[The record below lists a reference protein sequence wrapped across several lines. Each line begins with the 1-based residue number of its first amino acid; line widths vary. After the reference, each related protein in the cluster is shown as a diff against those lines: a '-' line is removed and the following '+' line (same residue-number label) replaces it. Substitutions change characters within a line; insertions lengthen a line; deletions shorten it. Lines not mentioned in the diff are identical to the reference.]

1 MAVEP
6 IPRFSFSFS
15 DLAVPETSLR
25 VLESSS
31 VPVPGGAE
39 RVRPLPR
46 PRWLPRLLPVF
57 AATEPLL
64 LEVRGAAAPP
74 FAARLVAGLSAIY
87 ASAGA
92 EAAVSVVAWAGGLAV
107 GAHGVESV
115 PEAPHAVLVAAALER
130 CSVEAATELVRSGPE
145 EGTWVVLD
153 GDVPGADA
161 ALGIDRLGRR
171 VGSERLARL
180 PLLEPADVRALSR
193 GGEPAMA
200 RRATGLRHLDLA
212 MRLVRAYL
220 ERQP

>member
-1 MAVEP
+1 MGRRILSSRILLTGALPAGWHCVAILGVVMAVEP

-46 PRWLPRLLPVF
+46 PRWLPRLLKVS

-74 FAARLVAGLSAIY
+74 FAARLVAGLAAIY

-92 EAAVSVVAWAGGLAV
+92 E
-107 GAHGVESV
+107 
-115 PEAPHAVLVAAALER
+115 
-130 CSVEAATELVRSGPE
+130 
-145 EGTWVVLD
+145 
-153 GDVPGADA
+153 
-161 ALGIDRLGRR
+161 
-171 VGSERLARL
+171 
-180 PLLEPADVRALSR
+180 
-193 GGEPAMA
+193 
-200 RRATGLRHLDLA
+200 
-212 MRLVRAYL
+212 
-220 ERQP
+220 